1 MWGRADACYG
11 EIIILSSAHKR
22 DQLLHI
28 LSRHRWMHHKHLRRS
43 RSDDDRLEIPHR
55 IVGKLRIETGVDPP
69 CETSNHHRVATRGP
83 PRRHS
88 RTDIAASAGA
98 VLNKKLLPKLFG

>member
-1 MWGRADACYG
+1 MWGRADTCYG
-11 EIIILSSAHKR
+11 EIIILSGAHKR

-28 LSRHRWMHHKHLRRS
+28 LSTHRWMHHKHLRRS
-43 RSDDDRLEIPHR
+43 RSDDDWLEISHGL
-55 IVGKLRIETGVDPP
+55 VGKSLIETHVYPH
-69 CETSNHHRVATRGP
+69 CRTSNHHRVAIRRR

-98 VLNKKLLPKLFG
+98 VLNK